1 MTRRSRWILALLA
14 LLVLAALAGLGGR
27 WMMLR
32 QQASTSAAAVPAS
45 AAAALPLELAAT
57 DVAVAQ
63 RAELIAQLA
72 VSGGLKAVNSAVVK
86 ARVAAELLQLTVR
99 EGDRVQAGQL
109 IGRLDDTEV
118 RLRLKQAEDQ
128 AANAQAQLEIA
139 QRTRSNNQAL
149 VDQGFISKTALDTSI
164 SSANGA
170 SASLQAARAAA
181 DIARKAVQDCEIRAP
196 LSGLVAQRLAQ
207 PGERVG
213 LDARIVEIVDLSRIE
228 LEAAVSP
235 EDVVA
240 VRVGQNAQVQI
251 DGLAE
256 PVPARVVRINPGT
269 QSGTRAVMTYLQ
281 LQPRPGLRQGLFARG
296 QIELQRKTAL
306 VLPASTLRFDQAR
319 PYVLVLAAGKAML
332 RPVQLGVRGD
342 VVFAGR
348 SEAAVEVLGGVA
360 EGDTVLRGSV
370 GALREGTPL
379 KLAAAAAAK

>member
-14 LLVLAALAGLGGR
+14 VLLLAGMGGR
-27 WMMLR
+27 WLMLR
-32 QQASTSAAAVPAS
+32 KQAAASAQALPAS
-45 AAAALPLELAAT
+45 AAAALPLELAAS
-57 DVAVAQ
+57 DVATAQ
-63 RAELIAQLA
+63 RAELIGQLA

-86 ARVAAELLQLTVR
+86 ARVAAELLQLSVR

-109 IGRLDDTEV
+109 IGRLDDTEA

-128 AANAQAQLEIA
+128 AANAKAQLEIA
-139 QRTRSNNQAL
+139 LRTRSNNQAL
-149 VDQGFISKTALDTSI
+149 VDQGFISKTALDTAV
-164 SSANGA
+164 SSADGA

-207 PGERVG
+207 PGERMS
-213 LDARIVEIVDLSRIE
+213 LDARIVDIVDLSRIE

-235 EDVVA
+235 EDVIA
-240 VRVGQNAQVQI
+240 VRVGQTAQVQI

-281 LQPRPGLRQGLFARG
+281 LQSLPGLRQGLFARG

-306 VLPASTLRFDQAR
+306 VVPASALRYDQAR
-319 PYVLVLAAGKAML
+319 PYVLLLAGGRAAL
-332 RPVQLGVRGD
+332 RPVQLGVRGE
-342 VVFAGR
+342 VVFGGR
-348 SEAAVEVLGGVA
+348 SEAAVEVLSGVA

-370 GALREGTPL
+370 GALRDGTPL
-379 KLAAAAAAK
+379 KLAAAAAAPAAR

>member
-14 LLVLAALAGLGGR
+14 LLVLAGLGGR
-27 WMMLR
+27 WALLR
-32 QQASTSAAAVPAS
+32 KQATASAAALPAS
-45 AAAALPLELAAT
+45 AAAALPLELAPS
-57 DVAVAQ
+57 DVAIAQ
-63 RAELIAQLA
+63 RAELTAQLA

-86 ARVAAELLQLTVR
+86 ARVAAELLHLTVR
-99 EGDRVQAGQL
+99 EGDRVEAGQL
-109 IGRLDDTEV
+109 IGRLDDSEV

-164 SSANGA
+164 SSANGTN
-170 SASLQAARAAA
+170 ASLQAARAAA

-207 PGERVG
+207 PGERVP

-235 EDVVA
+235 EDVIA
-240 VRVGQNAQVQI
+240 VRVGQSAQVQI
-251 DGLAE
+251 DGLVE
-256 PVPARVVRINPGT
+256 PVAARVVRINPGT

-281 LQPRPGLRQGLFARG
+281 LQSLPGLRQGLFARG

-306 VLPASTLRFDQAR
+306 VVPASAVRFDQAR
-319 PYVLVLAAGKAML
+319 PYVLVLSGGKAAL
-332 RPVQLGVRGD
+332 KPVQLGARGE

-348 SEAAVEVLGGVA
+348 SEAAIEVLGGVT

-379 KLAAAAAAK
+379 KLAAATAAAK